1 MCWTVSEHR
10 SCSSRDEFVVE
21 TAVSLGEQIRETY
34 LHSSSLDQCQDSGKS
49 PIDELH
55 TDSSS
60 SLQDDDVRRSS
71 IHSTLIV
78 YHEKIRTSSVFIH
91 DISFISPYA
100 LLFFGKTQSADA
112 DVLVDQ
118 WIPMHIDEPTKE
130 LINDLKEKFNYLLE
144 RKAAKKNVVVD
155 NEEHL
160 IGMIIHLITKQ
171 DRNLLLQRKLIDEQT
186 EKEAKDEDWDA
197 ELSLR

>member
-1 MCWTVSEHR
+1 MNPALIVLLL
-10 SCSSRDEFVVE
+10 F
-21 TAVSLGEQIRETY
+21 
-34 LHSSSLDQCQDSGKS
+34 
-49 PIDELH
+49 
-55 TDSSS
+55 
-60 SLQDDDVRRSS
+60 QDDDVRRSS

-100 LLFFGKTQSADA
+100 LLFFGTTQPSDT

-118 WIPMHIDEPTKE
+118 WIPMRIDEPTKE

-171 DRNLLLQRKLIDEQT
+171 DRNLLLQCKLIDEQT